1 MTTSLKPFF
10 MQRFGF
16 LYWGLVLSLCL
27 LLFPTYAQAEVN
39 TSTSYEKFVQENQSQ
54 AKGKIALILN
64 QYCGNSC
71 QYIDTHIEV
80 DEKDPEDNDL
90 GFEGLGNE
98 TDKKR
103 TYFVSRLTVEI
114 QIDQRVSTKD
124 RERLGDLLSNQ
135 LKSIGPAK
143 ILWSSIEFPK
153 IDDQSPESEEL
164 KTSLERRVR
173 TATEDLIQS
182 YCPDACILSH
192 IQITGKT
199 VTGDQASRLPA
210 LEVVSSSSKK
220 SFFQVEAVDIGV
232 SLDEKLDEKI
242 RSKILAVLKAK
253 TQFVRPVH
261 ISVDIVPF
269 PETYSARQE
278 KKQAESLDP
287 YGLERLQKML
297 TLFRD
302 LAGTKEIISK
312 SSSESTSDTK
322 DRITSSNSQ
331 EEGDKKWFI
340 YIIILLLVGGFVAF
354 MILRFANAGK
364 DAQFMMH
371 AIKSKSSFE
380 PSSVPAEAYE
390 SSPEPKRS
398 GLGSSGSGSHQ
409 DLRARFR
416 LDAMREELLKSMFE
430 SPTVAQATFGRMLQ
444 ENGVEETAQYIQ
456 ILGKTIVLELFNDP
470 SLYRDLYE
478 LSEYCYKNELS
489 ISMKEEEKLLFSLK
503 NKLTANEIRS
513 LTQKGT
519 EHFNFLNKLDAGQIF
534 TLVTDEQPR
543 TQSIVLTQLPPL
555 QRRSVFNLYQ
565 GEKRVELLKE
575 LCKSDAIPKEYLANV
590 GRALQK
596 KVFSRPEF
604 DTQNLR
610 TSEVL
615 LELLE
620 RSSLKEQ
627 RDLMHRL
634 AENNPD
640 GARSIKLKLV
650 TVEMLPFFKD
660 GHLLELVLGMSREDL
675 LSFLVGSK
683 SHIRE
688 LLLSHAPRELAESW
702 MEDMESINS
711 VDEEQYRIAELKIL
725 ARIRALAAS
734 GAISL
739 LDINDMIFSG
749 NGSGRREEQD
759 LSGKIDRRN
768 VLA

>member
-1 MTTSLKPFF
+1 

-71 QYIDTHIEV
+71 QYIDTQIEV

-650 TVEMLPFFKD
+650 TIEMLPFFKD

>member
-1 MTTSLKPFF
+1 

-650 TVEMLPFFKD
+650 TIEMLPFFKD

>member
-1 MTTSLKPFF
+1 

>member
-1 MTTSLKPFF
+1 M
-10 MQRFGF
+10 
-16 LYWGLVLSLCL
+16 LSLCL

-71 QYIDTHIEV
+71 QYIDTQIEV

-650 TVEMLPFFKD
+650 TIEMLPFFKD